1 MMWVRQ
7 TQMRNTRHGARLLTF
22 NVADFSRFTGFE
34 SGPRPGYWKDHIVPA
49 SVQTQSHDSP
59 PRTRRRV
66 GWVEQ
71 SEAGQVSR
79 PRWKIGNFRSRCPG
93 ESRDPCFCRLE
104 LRKAIPVPYQRL
116 PVRAVGTMDPGFRR
130 GRLSGSVSERF
141 LLSLSQLNPSYRV
154 EGLNHPNASK
164 H

>member
-66 GWVEQ
+66 GWVE
-71 SEAGQVSR
+71 
-79 PRWKIGNFRSRCPG
+79 
-93 ESRDPCFCRLE
+93 L
-104 LRKAIPVPYQRL
+104 
-116 PVRAVGTMDPGFRR
+116 R
-130 GRLSGSVSERF
+130 GRASIQTEMENWQLP
-141 LLSLSQLNPSYRV
+141 LSLSRRKPGSMLLPPRTSQSDSSALPAITGSRGRNDGPRLSPGKIKWFGFRTILAQPQSAQPILQGRGV
-154 EGLNHPNASK
+154 ESSECI
-164 H
+164 